1 MLHTG
6 VTCGVQVCKGVCSRC
21 SVCLMWWNVEQASVD
36 SALGERRTIEV
47 QLKEKVREVIELQQ
61 KFDAQTA
68 DVNARSVVT

>member
-1 MLHTG
+1 M
-6 VTCGVQVCKGVCSRC
+6 
-21 SVCLMWWNVEQASVD
+21 D